1 MVDKGVS
8 VFDRST
14 TLHSQTEC
22 LSFRME
28 VPLITSVLLLTLFM
42 VALAFGFVGYV
53 RQKRRRELLR
63 LREAVR
69 SRGALTSNV
78 EVSVFDVFWDLGA
91 SDFALEVMASQGL
104 LPQDLQEMPI
114 ALDALVDRVDE
125 QGGYDTFVREN
136 LETIQEFFE
145 EHRRAGARRQL
156 PLLTTR
162 NRKTL
167 ALPAVTS
174 QKSGES
180 PRDILN
186 IPKSVQL
193 RQVGRSGVMDA
204 DPQPFEVDLDELVR
218 VDPVAILQG
227 IFFGRSDEL
236 DRWWQ
241 LRSLR
246 GLRDELD
253 GHLRRL
259 YEAYAFEANNDP
271 DYYRHLYD
279 LTQRWTAEA
288 NRLEQLRDR
297 APWRGRPWNMAG
309 EALVIEATATARQ
322 LAFRAKANV
331 DQTLELIHSHARR
344 GDYAMAG
351 YLVFLNHHALFVGR
365 ASAYGDIIKRVETV
379 TYRLQTELKK
389 LNLKSVI

>member
-1 MVDKGVS
+1 LIESIIILV
-8 VFDRST
+8 VF
-14 TLHSQTEC
+14 
-22 LSFRME
+22 MAA
-28 VPLITSVLLLTLFM
+28 LTL
-42 VALAFGFVGYV
+42 GFVGYV
-53 RQKRRRELLR
+53 KQKRRRELLF
-63 LREAVR
+63 LRDAVR

-104 LPQDLQEMPI
+104 LPRDLQEIPI
-114 ALDALVDRVDE
+114 ALDALVDRVEE

-145 EHRRAGARRQL
+145 EHRRAGARRAL
-156 PLLTTR
+156 PMLTTR

-167 ALPAVTS
+167 ALPAIT
-174 QKSGES
+174 GEQPAPKTMLS
-180 PRDILN
+180 LPR
-186 IPKSVQL
+186 SVNL
-193 RQVGRSGVMDA
+193 KHSGRSIGLIDVDT
-204 DPQPFEVDLDELVR
+204 QPFEVDLDELVQ
-218 VDPVAILQG
+218 VDPIAIIKG
-227 IFFGRSDEL
+227 VFFGRSEEL
-236 DRWWQ
+236 DRWWKM
-241 LRSLR
+241 RSLR

-297 APWRGRPWNMAG
+297 APWKGRFWALAG
-309 EALVIEATATARQ
+309 EALVTEATATARQ

-331 DQTLELIHSHARR
+331 DQTLEMIHSHARR

-365 ASAYGDIIKRVETV
+365 ASSYNDIVKRIETV
-379 TYRLQTELKK
+379 TYRLQTELKR
-389 LNLKSVI
+389 LNSKDVI